1 MLNTKQKEYQD
12 ELNKLKNLS
21 FRYAQKYPDEVPNF
35 YDEEIARL
43 FSAARLKGITLS
55 EDGEMI
61 DDHITIL
68 VKKANAQPAKAR
80 KESI

>member
-35 YDEEIARL
+35 YDKEIAML
-43 FSAARLKGITLS
+43 YYQAMHNGVLLC

-61 DDHITIL
+61 EDHITIL
-68 VKKANAQPAKAR
+68 VKKANAQPATSR
-80 KESI
+80 KKEL

>member
-1 MLNTKQKEYQD
+1 MLNTKQKEFEN

-35 YDEEIARL
+35 YDKEIAML
-43 FSAARLKGITLS
+43 YYQAKLNGVSLP

-61 DDHITIL
+61 DDHITLL
-68 VKKANAQPAKAR
+68 VKKANAQPATSR

>member
-1 MLNTKQKEYQD
+1 MLNTKQKEYQE

-35 YDEEIARL
+35 YDKEIARL

-61 DDHITIL
+61 EDYRTIII
-68 VKKANAQPAKAR
+68 KKANAQPSKAG
-80 KESI
+80 KKSI

>member
-1 MLNTKQKEYQD
+1 MLKTQQEFEN

-43 FSAARLKGITLS
+43 FSVAKLKGITLS

-61 DDHITIL
+61 DDYRIVIL
-68 VKKANAQPAKAR
+68 KKANHGR
-80 KESI
+80 

>member
-35 YDEEIARL
+35 YDIEIEALFAVAR
-43 FSAARLKGITLS
+43 SKGIQLD
-55 EDGEMI
+55 EEGFFDM
-61 DDHITIL
+61 DHKSIA
-68 VKKANAQPAKAR
+68 VAKKK
-80 KESI
+80 

>member
-1 MLNTKQKEYQD
+1 MLKTQEDFEN

-43 FSAARLKGITLS
+43 FSVAKLKGITLS

-61 DDHITIL
+61 DDYRIVIL
-68 VKKANAQPAKAR
+68 KKANHGR
-80 KESI
+80 

>member
-1 MLNTKQKEYQD
+1 MLKTQQEFEN

-43 FSAARLKGITLS
+43 FSVAKLKGITLS

-61 DDHITIL
+61 EDCITLL
-68 VKKANAQPAKAR
+68 VKKANAQPATSR

>member
-1 MLNTKQKEYQD
+1 MLNTKQKEYQE

-35 YDEEIARL
+35 YDKEIAML
-43 FSAARLKGITLS
+43 HYQARHNGVLLS

-61 DDHITIL
+61 DDYRTIIL
-68 VKKANAQPAKAR
+68 KKAQK
-80 KESI
+80 

>member
-1 MLNTKQKEYQD
+1 MLKTQQEFEN

-43 FSAARLKGITLS
+43 FSVAKLKGITLS

-61 DDHITIL
+61 EDHITLL
-68 VKKANAQPAKAR
+68 VKKANAQPATSR
-80 KESI
+80 KENI

>member
-1 MLNTKQKEYQD
+1 MLKTQEDFEN

-43 FSAARLKGITLS
+43 FSVEKLKGITLS

-61 DDHITIL
+61 GDYRIVIL
-68 VKKANAQPAKAR
+68 KKANHGR
-80 KESI
+80 